1 MLFFRTAKQT
11 TSKRLPS
18 RPTSMLKHLFFRNKY
33 FFRTPKYPELLA
45 LSNNFFLV
53 ITIFSIFFINPFSA
67 KLLLWRSYFF
77 RILRKLGKVQE
88 KPNKKKKNKRYKSY
102 HQVSKRPE
110 FRSLSVQS
118 QRGQSSGAQSSSV
131 QSPRVQS
138 LIVKSPRVQC
148 PNIQSVCVQI
158 PAFSICLQKYMQFLY
173 NDCRLILNQIHIEHL
188 LLH

>member
-18 RPTSMLKHLFFRNKY
+18 RPISMLKHLFFRNKY
-33 FFRTPKYPELLA
+33 FFRTPKYLELLA

-53 ITIFSIFFINPFSA
+53 VTIFSIFFINPFSA
-67 KLLLWRSYFF
+67 KLLLWRSCFF

-88 KPNKKKKNKRYKSY
+88 KPNKKKNKRYKSY

-110 FRSLSVQS
+110 FKSLFVQS
-118 QRGQSSGAQSSSV
+118 PRGQSSGAQSSSV

-138 LIVKSPRVQC
+138 LIV
-148 PNIQSVCVQI
+148 
-158 PAFSICLQKYMQFLY
+158 
-173 NDCRLILNQIHIEHL
+173 
-188 LLH
+188 

>member
-88 KPNKKKKNKRYKSY
+88 KPNKKKKINAIKAITKY
-102 HQVSKRPE
+102 Q
-110 FRSLSVQS
+110 SVQS
-118 QRGQSSGAQSSSV
+118 SEVYLSRVKGARV
-131 QSPRVQS
+131 QVPRVQAF
-138 LIVKSPRVQC
+138 RVHV
-148 PNIQSVCVQI
+148 SRV
-158 PAFSICLQKYMQFLY
+158 
-173 NDCRLILNQIHIEHL
+173 
-188 LLH
+188 

>member
-88 KPNKKKKNKRYKSY
+88 KPNKKKINAIKAITKY
-102 HQVSKRPE
+102 Q
-110 FRSLSVQS
+110 SVQS
-118 QRGQSSGAQSSSV
+118 SEVYLSRVKGARV
-131 QSPRVQS
+131 QVPRVQAF
-138 LIVKSPRVQC
+138 RVQV
-148 PNIQSVCVQI
+148 SRV
-158 PAFSICLQKYMQFLY
+158 
-173 NDCRLILNQIHIEHL
+173 
-188 LLH
+188 